1 MLNMI
6 MLNFQK
12 KKIFLIIP
20 DKVFFSLYAILLF
33 YELISAFVRILDL
46 NCQFGFEDVKG
57 RVSAKTNF

>member
-1 MLNMI
+1 

-57 RVSAKTNF
+57 GE